1 MVRVSLCILCVSMV
15 AHLAACCL
23 PPANSAYQQRPI
35 IEQRSEKQ
43 AIKKSKRSQK
53 KKKSKSH
60 QQAALN
66 KEKGGVE
73 PQGESAEQKSSNNKP
88 PLTLLRQIDNLPHPQ
103 SILYDEKRLR
113 FYVSRLGAQ
122 AENSKGSIALL
133 SRDGSIINS
142 EWISGLDQPRGM
154 AMVDQYLYVADGKS
168 LLKIDVETAKVSKRY
183 ERPSAFYLY
192 DVSATNKGDI
202 FITDPLS
209 NTILLLSKDEELKVW
224 LEDKSLEGP
233 NSVIADKGKL
243 YISSIGL
250 NRANSSQE
258 SGKIYKI
265 DQSTK
270 EIEPFTKQKALKKI
284 ASLAL
289 DEKGSVYAA
298 TVGAPNLLRLSA
310 KDGELLENINVQEI
324 FNLKDEQGLADF
336 IYFPQSKEFWVPVKN
351 NGHILV
357 FVRSDATL
365 LGAEPN

>member
-1 MVRVSLCILCVSMV
+1 MVRVSLGIVCMSIV

-23 PPANSAYQQRPI
+23 PPANGAYQQKPI

-43 AIKKSKRSQK
+43 AAKKSTRSQK
-53 KKKSKSH
+53 KMKSKSH
-60 QQAALN
+60 QQAALS

-88 PLTLLRQIDNLPHPQ
+88 PLILLRQIDNLPHPQ

-154 AMVDQYLYVADGKS
+154 AMVDQYLYVADAKS

-209 NTILLLSKDEELKVW
+209 NTILLLSRDEELKVW
-224 LEDKSLEGP
+224 LEGKSLEGP

-270 EIEPFTKQKALKKI
+270 EIEPFTKQKALTKI

-365 LGAEPN
+365 FGAEPN